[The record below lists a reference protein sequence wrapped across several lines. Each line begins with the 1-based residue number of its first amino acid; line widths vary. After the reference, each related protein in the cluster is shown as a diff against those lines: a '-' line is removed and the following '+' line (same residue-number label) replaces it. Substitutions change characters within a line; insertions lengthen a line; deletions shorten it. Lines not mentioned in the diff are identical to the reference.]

1 MMNDVTS
8 IKLAIVWSVG
18 RSVIR
23 KRISLYDISEGAGR
37 MIFCLMA
44 LLIAVPR
51 AQSTA
56 KAPANA
62 STKSVGSVE
71 CARISETAAGGALP
85 GPFVDRKFAKATTNQ
100 PTYRKYSTKKNRCS
114 VYARGLVALSCLSPE
129 GPEKLSILRMNWRW
143 RHDKDETIPMT
154 ANNQCNSEHPLM
166 SEEHPLVF

>member
-100 PTYRKYSTKKNRCS
+100 PTYRKYSTKKTGVQCM
-114 VYARGLVALSCLSPE
+114 LVA
-129 GPEKLSILRMNWRW
+129 
-143 RHDKDETIPMT
+143 
-154 ANNQCNSEHPLM
+154 
-166 SEEHPLVF
+166 